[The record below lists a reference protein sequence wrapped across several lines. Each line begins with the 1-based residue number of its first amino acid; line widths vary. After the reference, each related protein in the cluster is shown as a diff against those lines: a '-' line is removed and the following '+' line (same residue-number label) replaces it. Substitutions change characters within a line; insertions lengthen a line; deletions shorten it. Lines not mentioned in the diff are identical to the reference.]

1 VTSDEFLK
9 FFQKFG
15 AVRDHVVMFDRETQR
30 SRGFGFVTFEDPKIS
45 RRVLSMAI
53 KQSGQQENN
62 NTNNGGPPMARLEMR
77 GKTIE
82 VKTTEP
88 KGLTPHSYDE
98 QSGTAPFTAQMDPN
112 MMMMYGPNT
121 AQMDPNMMMMYGPND
136 PNLYYN
142 YDAFGQ
148 YYAPPPFVAGFME
161 TVYYPGQVP
170 YHYPQVMPMM
180 VEGYPQYPPME
191 PAYVPFATPTPTIYE
206 QQPYDGNPQYP
217 PMEPAYVPFATPTPT
232 IYEQPYEGS
241 PTSVMQIVAPDI
253 PSNEGAAE
261 VKGSTA
267 AT

>member
-1 VTSDEFLK
+1 VTCDEFRK
-9 FFQKFG
+9 FFEKFG
-15 AVRDHVVMFDRETQR
+15 AVRDSVVKFDRETQH

-45 RRVLSMAI
+45 RRVLSMGT
-53 KQSGQQENN
+53 KQNGQQEDNN
-62 NTNNGGPPMARLEMR
+62 NNNGGPPVARLEMR

-82 VKTTEP
+82 AKASEP
-88 KGLTPHSYDE
+88 KAAEPKRLTPHRYDE
-98 QSGTAPFTAQMDPN
+98 HRGNFTGHTPWTAPFTPQMDPN

-121 AQMDPNMMMMYGPND
+121 PQMDPSMTMMYGPND

-148 YYAPPPFVAGFME
+148 YYAPPPFVAGYME

-170 YHYPQVMPMM
+170 YHYQQVLPMM

-206 QQPYDGNPQYP
+206 QPYDG
-217 PMEPAYVPFATPTPT
+217 
-232 IYEQPYEGS
+232 S
-241 PTSVMQIVAPDI
+241 SVMQPMAPNI

-261 VKGSTA
+261 VEGSNA